1 MNLKSLFSHFG
12 LLLIF
17 LVTFGVALSLG
28 FRPSTEMLII
38 FIVGFSAQLVDG
50 ALGMGFGMI
59 STASLL
65 GFGMN
70 PAMISSSVHTAEIFS
85 SAASGIS
92 HHRNGNVNRKLF
104 LSLLIPGMIGAII
117 GALLLV
123 FASNFNL
130 EVLKATIAC
139 YTMILGA
146 RLIYLFIKRQ
156 RKNSPKYLRSN
167 NPKIK
172 PLALAGGFLDSFG
185 GGGWGPV
192 VTSTLVGNGHE
203 PRYAIGSVNSA
214 EFFIALASSA
224 TFFIALGTQTWDII
238 IALVC
243 GGVTAAPIAAKI
255 TKKTTANALLLLVG
269 VLVTIWSSYTILRII
284 L

>member
-1 MNLKSLFSHFG
+1 MNFKSFFTHFG

-17 LVTFGVALSLG
+17 LVIFGVALSLG
-28 FRPSTEMLII
+28 FQPSTEMLIL
-38 FIVGFSAQLVDG
+38 FIVGFSAQLIDG

-70 PAMISSSVHTAEIFS
+70 PAIISSSVHAAEIFS

-92 HHRNGNVNRKLF
+92 HHRNGNVNKKLF
-104 LSLLIPGMIGAII
+104 LSLLIPGMIGAIV
-117 GALLLV
+117 GASLLV
-123 FASNFNL
+123 IASDFNL
-130 EVLKATIAC
+130 ELLKIIIAC
-139 YTMILGA
+139 YTMLLGA

-156 RKNSPKYLRSN
+156 SKNGLQYLRSN

-172 PLALAGGFLDSFG
+172 PLALVGGFLDSFG

-224 TFFIALGTQTWDII
+224 TFFIALGTQNWAII

-255 TKKTTANALLLLVG
+255 TKKTTASALLLLVG
-269 VLVTIWSSYTILRII
+269 VLVIIWSFYTILKIV